1 LHNVPSDPR
10 GAGVCA
16 FASRDINKAEVIC
29 EYEGEHISLE
39 EAEIREKRYEEGG
52 RPCVLMV
59 IESAGHQIA

>member
-16 FASRDINKAEVIC
+16 FASRDITKAEVIC

-39 EAEIREKRYEEGG
+39 EAEIRGKRYEEEG

>member
-1 LHNVPSDPR
+1 MHNEPSDLH

-16 FASRDINKAEVIC
+16 FVSRDINKAEVIC

-39 EAEIREKRYEEGG
+39 EKEIHEKHYEEEG